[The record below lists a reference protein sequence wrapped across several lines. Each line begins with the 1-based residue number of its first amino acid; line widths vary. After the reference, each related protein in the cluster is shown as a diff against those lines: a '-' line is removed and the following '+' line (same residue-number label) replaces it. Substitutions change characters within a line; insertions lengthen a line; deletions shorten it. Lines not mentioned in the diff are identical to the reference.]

1 MAISPTGAVSDIS
14 AIATQLRTGA
24 VTPQRESQLEQQLV
38 DDISGANPS
47 ANWGMIAVIAN
58 DIADPTV
65 STSAVNVDVSA
76 LDNMVVPTTSSTLS
90 TAITTLTDQIRAQE
104 PLPVGETT
112 LTATA
117 SSGAKAVTVPNTT
130 GMFNGDSVK
139 ITLDS
144 GATFND
150 TITTIINNTVN
161 LAKSLPGQASSGNEF
176 VNTSQEQRNAAS
188 SSSSQANSI
197 VTTLSAG
204 ATIGANS
211 VKVTSATGMNQGDPV
226 QIGLADGSTFDTT
239 IGSITGSTTLTAVSL
254 ANSMSVTV
262 GSTAGMNNGDAV
274 QIKLDSGATFNTIIA
289 SIVGNTVNLAAPLP
303 SQASTGATFTDPT
316 DVTVMLN
323 GTLPADAA
331 TGGTFTDT
339 VNVPA
344 STNTISFS
352 SLLANNGVQGSSTLT
367 LNSVAGMAVG
377 DTVQVALDNGSL
389 FNTTLTGVNSL
400 ANTVTLATP
409 LPSNASTANM
419 ATLTDNIST
428 APVSTAYTAAV
439 KVSPQVLA
447 MLQLQLNVLISA
459 ANSQASATTLQTIE
473 ANLIN
478 STLTTA
484 QFQQDLTTLIDTA
497 TQGLTPGSGLTF
509 EA

>member
-1 MAISPTGAVSDIS
+1 M
-14 AIATQLRTGA
+14 
-24 VTPQRESQLEQQLV
+24 
-38 DDISGANPS
+38 
-47 ANWGMIAVIAN
+47 
-58 DIADPTV
+58 
-65 STSAVNVDVSA
+65 
-76 LDNMVVPTTSSTLS
+76 
-90 TAITTLTDQIRAQE
+90 
-104 PLPVGETT
+104 
-112 LTATA
+112 
-117 SSGAKAVTVPNTT
+117 
-130 GMFNGDSVK
+130 
-139 ITLDS
+139 
-144 GATFND
+144 
-150 TITTIINNTVN
+150 
-161 LAKSLPGQASSGNEF
+161 NE
-176 VNTSQEQRNAAS
+176 
-188 SSSSQANSI
+188 
-197 VTTLSAG
+197 
-204 ATIGANS
+204 
-211 VKVTSATGMNQGDPV
+211 GDPV
-226 QIGLADGSTFDTT
+226 EIGLADGSTFDTT
-239 IGSITGSTTLTAVSL
+239 IGSITGSTTLTAVSP

-262 GSTAGMNNGDAV
+262 GNTAGMNNGDAV
-274 QIKLDSGATFNTIIA
+274 QIKLDSGATFNPIIA
-289 SIVGNTVNLAAPLP
+289 SVVGNTVNLAAPLP

-323 GTLPADAA
+323 GTLPADAG
-331 TGGTFTDT
+331 TGASFTDT
-339 VNVPA
+339 INVAA
-344 STNTISFS
+344 SNNTISFS
-352 SLLANNGVQGSSTLT
+352 TPLAVTANGGSSTLT

-389 FNTTLTGVNSL
+389 FNTTLTNVNSL

-409 LPSNASTANM
+409 LPSTATM
-419 ATLTDNIST
+419 TTATLTDNIST